1 MIFQLVSR
9 LGSLLFLAVLLLLA
23 ISDVRHGRALWA
35 LLYGVVIGLW
45 LGAYFVEYLLW
56 RKRRRVTARV
66 VEALSADGERLR
78 ALQ

>member
-9 LGSLLFLAVLLLLA
+9 LGSLFFLAVMLLLA

-56 RKRRRVTARV
+56 RKRQRVKSHV
-66 VEALSADGERLR
+66 VEALSDDGERLR
-78 ALQ
+78 ILE